1 MRASL
6 RSQVY
11 ISAERRCVQPVDSSN
26 QETCEKRAQVALV
39 LSILRLCATV
49 KCADCVKSKARKPS
63 GFEDW
68 PEGFRYLCGR

>member
-6 RSQVY
+6 RSQVC
-11 ISAERRCVQPVDSSN
+11 ISAERCVCATCGQQQP
-26 QETCEKRAQVALV
+26 ETCEERAQVTLV
-39 LSILRLCATV
+39 ASNGLCATV